1 MAWRTI
7 ATGEKNI
14 LDIPSYESNM
24 TEGATGL
31 LELNLSSMPAPET
44 ILDIEDRLSF
54 IGVTNLKVITENNK
68 ISIYFQK
75 GFPWLA
81 AIVAGIIILAI
92 LIITWKLFEQIPG
105 LPGLPGLSWIPIL
118 GIGGIIA
125 AGFIAVA
132 VIKKK

>member
-14 LDIPSYESNM
+14 LDIPSYEGNM

-44 ILDIEDRLSF
+44 ILDIEDQLSF

-68 ISIYFQK
+68 ISIYFKK

-92 LIITWKLFEQIPG
+92 LIVTWRLFEQIPG
-105 LPGLPGLSWIPIL
+105 LPGLPGVSWIPIL
-118 GIGGIIA
+118 GIGGIIV
-125 AGFIAVA
+125 AGLIAVA